1 MAEFI
6 HTFTAGKMNK
16 DLDVRLVPNGQ
27 YRDAL
32 NLNLA
37 NSDASD
43 VGTLQNVP
51 GNLQL
56 RGKVGTGNTWTGS
69 YIDAMTNPVC
79 IGSYRDDINERIY
92 WFIASD
98 PNPSTGIRISAIAEY
113 DQTTNVISPILVD
126 THDILNF
133 TPNYLITGINIID
146 KFLFWTDD
154 QTEPKKINIQKFKT
168 GSVDFVTHTK
178 VPLYIPASGVM
189 PETYSTNL
197 AGQPDFIEADVTVIK
212 KSPLAAPTL
221 DFSASKFGDD
231 VPGTGIT
238 PVNAEMPTIA
248 TINFTYVP
256 DVANSPDDAISLD
269 TYGEYLVNIAT
280 PGFYAG
286 SSLDNPNL
294 PNYDPVNIW
303 NGEITFLVNTIPQWA
318 AGDLIILKSD
328 FTNEF
333 FERYNYQISIK
344 VTSVVNT
351 TITGQIQ
358 AISNDIDR
366 FINQGGSI
374 QVYSWECLLAEE
386 APMFEYV
393 FPRFAYRWKYID
405 NEYSC
410 YSPFSEVAFEGGEF
424 EYIAS
429 DGYNIGMTNRIRR
442 LVINNLNWGNQ
453 EVQEI
458 DILYKESNSPV
469 VYIVDTLKRSDF
481 TTPPNSFQVETELI
495 GAVVESNQLLRPW
508 DNVPRKAKGQEMVG
522 NRIVY
527 ANYLQN
533 YNTPTVD
540 INLSLTPTN
549 HPSVADPSKMGLPAP
564 SIKSIRTYQAGVVF
578 IDQYG
583 RETPVFTS
591 KLGSTKVDIA
601 NSNKAN
607 KLTISTV
614 GAHPNWATHYKFFIK
629 ENSNEYYNLALDK
642 FYDAEDGNVWLS
654 FPSSERNKVDE
665 ETYLILK
672 KQHDTNVAV
681 TTLNRYKIISIKNE
695 APEFVAT
702 FDKVVSSARVTLLEP
717 IEIGYILIKFDG
729 PSPTS
734 NPEFGP
740 KFNGNKITMSI
751 GGATSDVYAVAEARI
766 LSSIDSSTST
776 YEVTLERFMGSDV
789 GFLQGFSGDIDITI
803 FEEEVQNKPEFEG
816 RFFVKINRDFA
827 FDTNIIASFAAMTQ
841 RYGILTEVLP
851 NPSRLTWDDPNDAT
865 ICWSDDGNGIHEWP
879 CSDSEKFNCRL
890 LGWNGGVGGYILTN
904 ATVADKFVGWQ
915 PPTRGSK
922 KFGIQAI
929 KVGGLGTYINPLFGR
944 VRSTAQGSWGGQAA
958 SPDGKLTQGATIR
971 FQCNA
976 TTGPFAGVRS
986 QPYTVTYTLA
996 QWSKRGE
1003 IICTGFNFFNF
1014 SFDCNPGNEL
1024 RNGRYAIYVELND
1037 PISEPWIPLAGDWNT
1052 LANNKISI
1060 EVLEPVNDSTNKLLS
1075 SSNPAIFETEPKE
1088 KVDLELY
1095 YEASD
1100 AIPVANYNVPN
1111 QQLSW
1116 FNCYSY
1122 GQGVESNRIRDDFN
1136 AVTIDKGPKVSTVLD
1151 EPYAAERRGSG
1162 LIFSQ
1167 IYNSTSGINR
1177 LNQFIQAEPITK
1189 DLNPIYGTIQKLH
1202 SRNTDLLTLCED
1214 KCLKILANKD
1224 ALFNADGNT
1233 NVTSNQAVLGQAVP
1247 YDGEFGISKNPESF
1261 ASYGYRVYFT
1271 DKNRGAVIRLSMDGI
1286 TNIADAG
1293 MASFF
1298 ADNLRKSTVAIG
1310 SYDDDEDLY
1319 NLTLNQLDSNWQ
1331 KILSNDANYQLDPDC
1346 ENGPASVVTET
1357 TISFK
1362 ESVTGWTSRKDFIQ
1376 ESGITLN
1383 NVYYTFNRGL
1393 MWEHGTNPLYN
1404 NFYGIQ
1410 YDSSFNVL
1418 INEEPQVV
1426 KGFSTLNYTGSKS
1439 RYFQYQVG
1447 TKWYSIDEINAN
1459 QTIPTAISQ
1468 KTAGWYTSF
1477 VRTDLEAGE
1486 VKEFQK
1492 KEGKYFNYIKGT
1504 LIGCDPKGI
1513 GIGDPIEI
1521 VAEPQDYILSVSIDP
1536 ICSVGSNNPIAPDA
1550 QITLYGG
1557 WYNCQAQA
1565 SSQFYYNNPSNPFP
1579 TADGAACAAGTFFAN
1594 MGGDY
1599 TQGGCAFLY
1608 NFGYFT
1614 SAGISIGSLLYDLN
1628 TQLPIN
1634 ESGYFLYMATQVFNP
1649 EFYLDPNNTEY
1660 TIPNDWYMIILSNG
1674 EITEIIQYNTLSCP

>member
-221 DFSASKFGDD
+221 DFSASKFGDN
-231 VPGTGIT
+231 VPGTGLT
-238 PVNAEMPTIA
+238 PVT
-248 TINFTYVP
+248 TQLSTLDVVNFTYIP
-256 DVANSPDDAISLD
+256 DTINSPDDAIPLD
-269 TYGEYLVNIAT
+269 TYGEYLVNIASNSN
-280 PGFYAG
+280 FYVN
-286 SSLDNPNL
+286 SSLNDPAL
-294 PNYDPVNIW
+294 PNFVPGNIW
-303 NGEITFLVNTIPQWA
+303 TGEITFTVNTIPQWI
-318 AGDLIILKSD
+318 AGDLVILKVD
-328 FTNEF
+328 FTDEF
-333 FERYNYQISIK
+333 LERHNYQISIK
-344 VTSVVNT
+344 ITSIVNT

-358 AISNDIDR
+358 AISSDIGR
-366 FINQGGSI
+366 FVNAANQI
-374 QVYSWECLLAEE
+374 QIFTWECLLVEE

-410 YSPFSEVAFEGGEF
+410 YSPFSDVAFEGGEF
-424 EYIAS
+424 EYLAS
-429 DGYNIGMTNRIRR
+429 DGYNVGMTNRIRR

-508 DNVPRKAKGQEMVG
+508 DNVPRRAKAQEMVG

-527 ANYLQN
+527 GNYLQN
-533 YNTPTVD
+533 YNTPTVG
-540 INLSLTPTN
+540 INLSLTPVLHSTFASVRYPV
-549 HPSVADPSKMGLPAP
+549 PSV
-564 SIKSIRTYQAGVVF
+564 KSIRTYQAGVVF

-591 KLGSTKVDIA
+591 KFGSTKVDIA
-601 NSNKAN
+601 NSDKAN
-607 KLTISTV
+607 KLTISTT
-614 GAHPNWATHYKFFIK
+614 GAAPEWATHYKFFIK

-672 KQHDTNVAV
+672 KQHDTDVAV
-681 TTLNRYKIISIKNE
+681 TTLNRYKIIAIENE

-702 FDKVVSSARVTLLEP
+702 FDKVVSSARIQLIEP
-717 IEIGYILIKFDG
+717 IEVGYITIVFTG
-729 PSPTS
+729 PSPTA

-740 KFNGNKITMSI
+740 KLNGNKITMSI
-751 GGATSDVYAVAEARI
+751 GGATSDTYNIAEAKI
-766 LSSIDSSTST
+766 LSSSSTTSD
-776 YEVTLERFMGSDV
+776 YEVTLERFMGADV
-789 GFLQGFSGDIDITI
+789 GFLQSAGLASIDLTI
-803 FEEEVQNKPEFEG
+803 FEEDVQNKPEFEG

-841 RYGILTEVLP
+841 RYGIVTELRP
-851 NPSRLTWDDPNDAT
+851 NPTTNTNNFPGEHAIYWGDEGQDAQ
-865 ICWSDDGNGIHEWP
+865 P
-879 CSDSEKFNCRL
+879 DSFWGCNNNKYNCRL
-890 LGWNGGVGGYILTN
+890 IGWNRGVGGDLLAD
-904 ATVADKFVGWQ
+904 ATVASKFPGYQ
-915 PPTRGSK
+915 PPTRGSI
-922 KFGIQAI
+922 KFGVQALD
-929 KVGGLGTYINPLFGR
+929 VGGYGHYINPFFGR
-944 VRSTAQGSWGGQAA
+944 VRSNRITDWSGSGA
-958 SPDGKLTQGATIR
+958 SPDGKFSQGAYIR

-976 TTGPFAGVRS
+976 TTGPYAGVRS
-986 QPYTVTYTLA
+986 QVYEIRYALA
-996 QWSKRGE
+996 TRTARGRVQAPG
-1003 IICTGFNFFNF
+1003 INRC
-1014 SFDCNPGNEL
+1014 DPGN
-1024 RNGRYAIYVELND
+1024 RQSDFRYAIYVELNK
-1037 PISEPWIPLAGDWNT
+1037 PITELWIPNANDWGM

-1060 EVLEPVNDSTNKLLS
+1060 EVLEPVTDGGNKLLS

-1095 YEASD
+1095 YEASNSMP
-1100 AIPVANYNVPN
+1100 IANYNVPN

-1122 GQGVESNRIRDDFN
+1122 GNGVESNRIRDDFN
-1136 AVTIDKGPKVSTVLD
+1136 APTIDRGAKVSTVLD

-1162 LIFSQ
+1162 FIFSQ

-1214 KCLKILANKD
+1214 KCLKVLANKD

-1233 NVTSNQAVLGQAVP
+1233 NVTSNQAVLGQSVP
-1247 YDGEFGISKNPESF
+1247 YNGEFGISKNPESF

-1286 TNIADAG
+1286 TNIADTG
-1293 MASFF
+1293 MSSFF
-1298 ADNLRKSTVAIG
+1298 ADNLRTSTVLIG

-1319 NLTLNQLDSNWQ
+1319 NLTLNQLDSNWR

-1346 ENGPASVVTET
+1346 ENGPASVVTQT
-1357 TISFK
+1357 TISYK
-1362 ESVTGWTSRKDFIQ
+1362 ETADGWTSRKDFIQ

-1393 MWEHGTNPLYN
+1393 MWEHGANPLYN
-1404 NFYGIQ
+1404 NFYGTQ

-1418 INEEPQVV
+1418 INEDPQVV

-1447 TKWYSIDEINAN
+1447 PKWYSIDEINAN
-1459 QTIPTAISQ
+1459 QAIPTAISQ

-1513 GIGDPIEI
+1513 GIGGPIEI
-1521 VAEPQDYILSVSIDP
+1521 VAEPQNYILSVSIDP
-1536 ICSVGSNNPIAPDA
+1536 KCSVGSNNPIAPDA
-1550 QITLYGG
+1550 QIILYGG

-1565 SSQFYYNNPSNPFP
+1565 SSQFYYNNPSDPFP
-1579 TADGAACAAGTFFAN
+1579 TADDAACAASKFFAD
-1594 MGGDY
+1594 MRGDY

-1608 NFGYFT
+1608 NFGYLT
-1614 SAGISIGSLLYDLN
+1614 SAGISIESQLYDSN

-1634 ESGYFLYMATQVFNP
+1634 ETGYFLYMATQVFNP
-1649 EFYLDPNNTEY
+1649 EFYLDPSNKEY
-1660 TIPNDWYMIILSNG
+1660 TIPDDWYMITLSNG
-1674 EITEIIQYNTLSCP
+1674 KIKEITQYNTLSCP

>member
-6 HTFTAGKMNK
+6 HNFTAGKMNK
-16 DLDVRLVPNGQ
+16 DLDVRLVPNGE

-51 GNLQL
+51 GSLQL

-79 IGSYRDDINERIY
+79 IGSYRDSINERIY

-98 PNPSTGIRISAIAEY
+98 PNPSTGVRISAIAEY

-178 VPLYIPASGVM
+178 VPLYIPASGTM
-189 PETYSTNL
+189 PESYQTNL
-197 AGQPDFIEADVTVIK
+197 TGQPDFIEADVTVIK

-221 DFSASKFGDD
+221 DFSASKYGDN

-238 PVNAEMPTIA
+238 PVSTTLPTLA

-256 DVANSPDDAISLD
+256 DTVNSPTEAIPLD
-269 TYGEYLVNIAT
+269 TYGEYLVNRTT
-280 PGFYAG
+280 PNFYTN
-286 SSLDNPNL
+286 SSLNNPAL
-294 PNYDPVNIW
+294 PNYDPVYKW
-303 NGEITFLVNTIPQWA
+303 DGHITFNVNTVPQWS
-318 AGDLIILKSD
+318 AGDLIILKAD

-333 FERYNYQISIK
+333 FERYDYQISIK
-344 VTSVVNT
+344 VTSAVNT

-358 AISNDIDR
+358 AISNDISR
-366 FINQGGSI
+366 FINSANQI
-374 QVYSWECLLAEE
+374 QVFTWECLLVEE

-410 YSPFSEVAFEGGEF
+410 YSPFSDVAFEGGQF

-442 LVINNLNWGNQ
+442 LVINNLNWGSQ

-458 DILYKESNSPV
+458 DILYKETTSPV

-481 TTPPNSFQVETELI
+481 ATLPTLPNSFQVETELI

-508 DNVPRKAKGQEMVG
+508 DNVPRKAKAQEIVG

-527 ANYLQN
+527 GNYLQN

-540 INLSLTPTN
+540 LTLTLTPNN
-549 HPSVADPSKMGLPAP
+549 HPAVADPSKIKLPVP
-564 SIKSIRTYQAGVVF
+564 SVKSIRTYQAGVVF
-578 IDQYG
+578 IDEYG

-591 KLGSTKVDIA
+591 KFGSTKVDIA
-601 NSNKAN
+601 NSDKAN
-607 KLTISTV
+607 KLTISTT
-614 GAHPNWATHYKFFIK
+614 GAPPGWATHYKFFIK

-681 TTLNRYKIISIKNE
+681 TTFNRYKILSIENE
-695 APEFVAT
+695 VPEFIST
-702 FDKVVSSARVTLLEP
+702 FDKVVSSSVVTLDQP
-717 IEIGYILIKFDG
+717 IEIGYITINFTG
-729 PSPTS
+729 PDPTS
-734 NPEFGP
+734 NPFFGP
-740 KFNGNKITMSI
+740 KLNGNKIVLSV
-751 GGATSDVYAVAEARI
+751 GGSRTDEYPVAVAKVV
-766 LSSIDSSTST
+766 STSGGNAS
-776 YEVTLERFMGSDV
+776 YEVTLARFMGSDV
-789 GFLQGFSGDIDITI
+789 GFLQSVPVGAAIDVTI
-803 FEEEVQNKPEFEG
+803 YEEDTVNKPEFEG

-827 FDTNIIASFAAMTQ
+827 FDTNIISSFAAMAP
-841 RYGILTEVLP
+841 RYGITTEVRVEP
-851 NPSRLTWDDPNDAT
+851 ARWVWNGADPVFVF
-865 ICWSDDGNGIHEWP
+865 SDDGSSDRDSG
-879 CSDSEKFNCRL
+879 CSNQKFSSRL
-890 LGWNGGVGGYILTN
+890 IGWSGGVGNRVLSGDG
-904 ATVADKFVGWQ
+904 AVAAKFPGWQ
-915 PPTRGSK
+915 PPTRGSN
-922 KFGIQAI
+922 KFGVMALR
-929 KVGGLGTYINPLFGR
+929 VEGFGSYINPFFGHI
-944 VRSTAQGSWGGQAA
+944 RSNGNRPSGSGA
-958 SPDGKLTQGATIR
+958 SPNGKLSQGALIR
-971 FQCNA
+971 FQCNQ
-976 TTGPFAGVRS
+976 TTGPYAGVKS
-986 QPYTVTYTLA
+986 QVYTVTYALA
-996 QWSKRGE
+996 NASARGE
-1003 IICTGFNFFNF
+1003 RRKVGFGGC
-1014 SFDCNPGNEL
+1014 FDGNDI
-1024 RNGRYAIYVELND
+1024 RNYRYAIYVELNK
-1037 PISEPWIPLAGDWNT
+1037 PVSEEWIPLVNDWTT
-1052 LANNKISI
+1052 LQNRQISI
-1060 EVLEPVNDSTNKLLS
+1060 EVVEQVTDGENKLLTS
-1075 SSNPAIFETEPKE
+1075 TNPAVFETEPKE
-1088 KVDLELY
+1088 KVDLDLY
-1095 YEASD
+1095 YEASNS
-1100 AIPVANYNVPN
+1100 IPIANYSTPN
-1111 QQLSW
+1111 QSLTW

-1136 AVTIDKGPKVSTVLD
+1136 APTIDKGSKVSTVLD

-1162 LIFSQ
+1162 FIFSQ

-1214 KCLKILANKD
+1214 KCLRVLANKD

-1247 YDGEFGISKNPESF
+1247 YDGEFGISRNPESF
-1261 ASYGYRVYFT
+1261 ASYGYRVYFS

-1286 TNIADAG
+1286 TNIADTG

-1298 ADNLRKSTVAIG
+1298 ADNLRTSTVAIG

-1319 NLTLNQLDSNWQ
+1319 NLTLNRLDSNWQ

-1362 ESVTGWTSRKDFIQ
+1362 ESAEGWTSRKDFIQ

-1383 NVYYTFNRGL
+1383 NVYYTFKRGL
-1393 MWEHGTNPLYN
+1393 MWEHGANPLYN

-1447 TKWYSIDEINAN
+1447 NKWYSIDEINAN
-1459 QTIPTAISQ
+1459 QTIPTAITQ

-1477 VRTDLEAGE
+1477 IRTDLEAGE

-1521 VAEPQDYILSVSIDP
+1521 IAEPQDYILLVSMDP
-1536 ICSVGSNNPIAPDA
+1536 KCSNVPDPTTPNGGI
-1550 QITLYGG
+1550 QLYYGWYDCNG
-1557 WYNCQAQA
+1557 WYNN
-1565 SSQFYYNNPSNPFP
+1565 QFYYNNETNPFP
-1579 TADGAACAAGTFFAN
+1579 TADDAACGAGTFFAN
-1594 MGGDY
+1594 MEGNY
-1599 TQGGCAFLY
+1599 LLGGCSSILQR
-1608 NFGYFT
+1608 NYFT
-1614 SAGISIGSLLYDLN
+1614 DIGVAVGTQLYDPS
-1628 TQLPIN
+1628 TDAPIN
-1634 ESGYFLYMATQVFNP
+1634 ESGYALYIDGPVDQIGIPA
-1649 EFYLDPNNTEY
+1649 YLDPTNTEY
-1660 TIPNDWYMIILSNG
+1660 QIPDDWYMFILENG
-1674 EITEIIQYNTLSCP
+1674 QIAEIIQYNTLSCP

>member
-69 YIDAMTNPVC
+69 YIDALTNPVC
-79 IGSYRDDINERIY
+79 IGSYRDSINERIY

-126 THDILNF
+126 TNDILNF

-178 VPLYIPASGVM
+178 VPLYIPASGIM

-238 PVNAEMPTIA
+238 PVSTTLPTLA

-256 DVANSPDDAISLD
+256 DVTNSPDDAVPLD
-269 TYGEYLVNIAT
+269 TYGEYLVNIASN
-280 PGFYAG
+280 PNFYAD
-286 SSLDNPNL
+286 SSLDLSTL

-303 NGEITFLVNTIPQWA
+303 DGHITFTVNTIPQWT
-318 AGDLIILKSD
+318 AGDLIILKAD

-333 FERYNYQISIK
+333 FERYDYQISIK
-344 VTSVVNT
+344 ITSVVNA

-358 AISNDIDR
+358 AISSDIGR
-366 FINQGGSI
+366 FINSDN
-374 QVYSWECLLAEE
+374 QVQVFTWECLLEEE

-410 YSPFSEVAFEGGEF
+410 YSPFSEVAFEGGQF

-442 LVINNLNWGNQ
+442 LIINNLNWGNQ

-458 DILYKESNSPV
+458 DILYKETTSPV

-481 TTPPNSFQVETELI
+481 TTLPNSFQVKTELI

-508 DNVPRKAKGQEMVG
+508 DNVPRKAKAQEIIG

-527 ANYLQN
+527 GNYLQN

-540 INLSLTPTN
+540 ITLTLTPNN
-549 HPSVADPSKMGLPAP
+549 HPAVLDPDKMKLPVPSV
-564 SIKSIRTYQAGVVF
+564 KSIRTYQAGVVF

-591 KLGSTKVDIA
+591 KFGSTKVNIV
-601 NSNKAN
+601 NSDKAN
-607 KLTISTV
+607 KLTISTI
-614 GAHPNWATHYKFFIK
+614 GAAPDWATHYKFFIK

-672 KQHDTNVAV
+672 KQHDTDVAV
-681 TTLNRYKIISIKNE
+681 KTLNRYKILAIENE
-695 APEFVAT
+695 APEFIST
-702 FDKVVSSARVTLLEP
+702 FDKIVSSAVVTLNEP
-717 IEIGYILIKFDG
+717 IEIGYITINFTG
-729 PSPTS
+729 PDPTS
-734 NPEFGP
+734 NPFFGP
-740 KFNGNKITMSI
+740 KLNGNKIALSV
-751 GGATSDVYAVAEARI
+751 GGSRSAKYDVAVAKV
-766 LSSIDSSTST
+766 LDTSGTTAT
-776 YEVTLERFMGSDV
+776 YEVTLSGFLGSDV
-789 GFLQGFSGDIDITI
+789 GFLESVPAGAAIDVTI
-803 FEEEVQNKPEFEG
+803 YEEEVQNKPEFEG
-816 RFFVKINRDFA
+816 RFFVKINRDYA
-827 FDTNIIASFAAMTQ
+827 FDTNIISSFAAMEQ
-841 RYGILTEVLP
+841 RYGIATELRI
-851 NPSRLTWDDPNDAT
+851 NPARWTNYGADTAFVWGDN
-865 ICWSDDGNGIHEWP
+865 GNGIRP
-879 CSDSEKFNCRL
+879 RSCTSQQFNCRL
-890 LGWNGGVGGYILTN
+890 IGWSGGVGSSLLGDPV
-904 ATVADKFVGWQ
+904 VAAKFPGWQ

-922 KFGIQAI
+922 KFGVQALRFE
-929 KVGGLGTYINPLFGR
+929 GFGTYINPLFGHI
-944 VRSTAQGSWGGQAA
+944 RSNINGADNWGPGA
-958 SPDGKLTQGATIR
+958 SPNGKLSQGALVR
-971 FQCNA
+971 FQCNQA
-976 TTGPFAGVRS
+976 TGPYAGVKS
-986 QPYTVTYTLA
+986 QVYRVNYALA
-996 QWSKRGE
+996 SASRRGE
-1003 IICTGFNFFNF
+1003 RTKKATSTGSCSNGNDVRNF
-1014 SFDCNPGNEL
+1014 
-1024 RNGRYAIYVELND
+1024 RYAIYVELED
-1037 PISEPWIPLAGDWNT
+1037 PISEEWFPLANDWTT
-1052 LANNKISI
+1052 LQEREISI
-1060 EVLEPVNDSTNKLLS
+1060 EIVEPVTDGENKLLTS
-1075 SSNPAIFETEPKE
+1075 TNPAVFETEPKE
-1088 KVDLELY
+1088 KVDLDLY

-1100 AIPVANYNVPN
+1100 SIPIANYNVPN
-1111 QQLSW
+1111 QSLTW

-1136 AVTIDKGPKVSTVLD
+1136 APTISKGSKVSTVLD

-1162 LIFSQ
+1162 FIFSQ

-1214 KCLKILANKD
+1214 KCLKVLANKD

-1233 NVTSNQAVLGQAVP
+1233 NVTSNQAVLGQSVP
-1247 YDGEFGISKNPESF
+1247 YNGEFGISKNPESF
-1261 ASYGYRVYFT
+1261 ASYGYRTYFT

-1286 TNIADAG
+1286 TNIADTG
-1293 MASFF
+1293 MSSFF
-1298 ADNLRKSTVAIG
+1298 ADNLRTSTVAIG

-1331 KILSNDANYQLDPDC
+1331 KILSNDDNYQLDPDC
-1346 ENGPASVVTET
+1346 ENGPVSVVTQT
-1357 TISFK
+1357 TISYK
-1362 ESVTGWTSRKDFIQ
+1362 EAADGWTSRKDFIQ

-1383 NVYYTFNRGL
+1383 NIYYTFNRGL
-1393 MWEHGTNPLYN
+1393 MWEHGANPLYN
-1404 NFYGIQ
+1404 NFYGTQ

-1418 INEEPQVV
+1418 INDNPQVV

-1513 GIGDPIEI
+1513 GIGGPIEI

-1536 ICSVGSNNPIAPDA
+1536 KCSIGSNDPKVPDA
-1550 QITLYGG
+1550 RIILYGG
-1557 WYNCQAQA
+1557 WYDCQAQA
-1565 SSQFYYNNPSNPFP
+1565 SSQFYYNNPSDPFP
-1579 TADGAACAAGTFFAN
+1579 TADDAACAAGTFFAN

-1599 TQGGCAFLY
+1599 TKGGCAFLY
-1608 NFGYFT
+1608 NFGYLT
-1614 SAGISIGSLLYDLN
+1614 STGVSVGSQLYDSN

-1634 ESGYFLYMATQVFNP
+1634 ESGYFLYTATQVSNP
-1649 EFYLDPNNTEY
+1649 EFYLDPNNTGY

>member
-16 DLDVRLVPNGQ
+16 DLDDRLVPNGQ

-43 VGTLQNVP
+43 VGALQNVP
-51 GNLQL
+51 GTLQL
-56 RGKVGTGNTWTGS
+56 RGKEGTGATWTGS

-79 IGSYRDDINERIY
+79 IGSYRDDINERVY

-98 PNPSTGIRISAIAEY
+98 PNPSTGVRISAIAEY
-113 DQTTNVISPILVD
+113 DQTTNVVSPILVD

-168 GSVDFVTHTK
+168 GSVNFVTHTK
-178 VPLYIPASGVM
+178 VPLYIPASGVN
-189 PETYSTNL
+189 PESYSTNL
-197 AGQPDFIEADVTVIK
+197 VGQPDFVEADVTVIK
-212 KSPLAAPTL
+212 KSPNAAPTL
-221 DFSASKFGDD
+221 DFSASKYGDN
-231 VPGTGIT
+231 VPGTGLT
-238 PVNAEMPTIA
+238 PVSTTLPTLA

-256 DVANSPDDAISLD
+256 DVPNSPTQAIPLD
-269 TYGEYLVNIAT
+269 TYGEYLVNIT
-280 PGFYAG
+280 SSSTYYVN
-286 SSLDNPNL
+286 SSLDDDTL
-294 PNYDPVNIW
+294 PNYNPTTIW
-303 NGEITFLVNTIPQWA
+303 NGEITFTVNTIPQWS
-318 AGDLIILKSD
+318 AGDLILLKAD

-333 FERYNYQISIK
+333 FERYDYQISIK

-358 AISNDIDR
+358 AISSDIDR
-366 FINQGGSI
+366 FINQSGAI
-374 QVYSWECLLAEE
+374 QVYSWECLLVEE

-410 YSPFSEVAFEGGEF
+410 YSPFSDVAFEGGRF
-424 EYIAS
+424 EYLAS
-429 DGYNIGMTNRIRR
+429 DGYNVGMTNRIRR
-442 LVINNLNWGNQ
+442 LIINNLDWGTQ

-469 VYIVDTLKRSDF
+469 VYVVDTLKRSDF
-481 TTPPNSFQVETELI
+481 TTLPNNFQVETELI

-508 DNVPRKAKGQEMVG
+508 DNVPRVAKSQEMVG

-527 ANYLQN
+527 GNYLQN
-533 YNTPTVD
+533 YNTPTV
-540 INLSLTPTN
+540 NLTLSVTPTN
-549 HPSVADPSKMGLPAP
+549 HPAIVDPQKIRLPIPSV
-564 SIKSIRTYQAGVVF
+564 KSIRTYQAGVVF

-591 KLGSTKVDIA
+591 KFGSTKVDIA
-601 NSNKAN
+601 NSDKGN
-607 KLTISTV
+607 KLTISTT
-614 GAHPNWATHYKFFIK
+614 GATPGWATHYKFFIK

-681 TTLNRYKIISIKNE
+681 TTLNRYKIIAIENE
-695 APEFVAT
+695 VPEFIST

-717 IEIGYILIKFDG
+717 IEIGYILIKFTG
-729 PSPTS
+729 PTPTD

-740 KFNGNKITMSI
+740 KFNGNKITMSV
-751 GGATSDVYAVAEARI
+751 GGAKSDVYNVAEAKI
-766 LSSIDSSTST
+766 LSTAGSSST

-789 GFLQGFSGDIDITI
+789 GFLESVGLGDIDISI
-803 FEEEVQNKPEFEG
+803 YEEDVQNKPEFEG

-827 FDTNIIASFAAMTQ
+827 FDTNIISSFAAMAQ
-841 RYGILTEVLP
+841 RYGILTEERP
-851 NPSRLTWDDPNDAT
+851 DPARETRREPGEHT
-865 ICWSDDGNGIHEWP
+865 IVWSDNGNDRGQAS
-879 CSDSEKFNCRL
+879 CSSNVGELKL
-890 LGWNGGVGGYILTN
+890 IGWNGGVGGNICGDALGQQKI
-904 ATVADKFVGWQ
+904 DGWQ
-915 PPTRGSK
+915 PPTRNSNR
-922 KFGIQAI
+922 FGIQVLN
-929 KVGGLGTYINPLFGR
+929 VGDFGSYINPLFGHI
-944 VRSTAQGSWGGQAA
+944 RSNRTGDNGPAA
-958 SPDGKLTQGATIR
+958 SPDGKLTQGAYIR

-976 TTGPFAGVRS
+976 DSGPFAGVRS
-986 QPYTVTYTLA
+986 QVYIVNYALA
-996 QWSKRGE
+996 VSSRRGE
-1003 IICTGFNFFNF
+1003 VVCDWNVADC
-1014 SFDCNPGNEL
+1014 DCNSGR
-1024 RNGRYAIYVELND
+1024 RNLNKRYAIYVELNKS
-1037 PISEPWIPLAGDWNT
+1037 IIEQWIPLVNDWTT

-1060 EVLEPVNDSTNKLLS
+1060 EILEPVTDGANKLLS
-1075 SSNPAIFETEPKE
+1075 SNNPAIFETEPKE
-1088 KVDLELY
+1088 KVDLDLY

-1100 AIPVANYNVPN
+1100 AIPIANYNVPN
-1111 QQLSW
+1111 QSLTW

-1122 GQGVESNRIRDDFN
+1122 GQGVESNRIRDDYN
-1136 AVTIDKGPKVSTVLD
+1136 AVTIDKGAKVSTVLD

-1233 NVTSNQAVLGQAVP
+1233 NITSNQAVLGQAIP
-1247 YDGEFGISKNPESF
+1247 YDGEYGISKNPESF
-1261 ASYGYRVYFT
+1261 ASYGYRVYFS
-1271 DKNRGAVIRLSMDGI
+1271 DKNRGGVIRLSMDGI
-1286 TNIADAG
+1286 TNIAESG

-1298 ADNLRKSTVAIG
+1298 ADNLRTSTTAIG
-1310 SYDDDEDLY
+1310 SYDDDEDQY
-1319 NLTLNQLDSNWQ
+1319 NITLNNLAPNWQ

-1346 ENGPASVVTET
+1346 ENGPLTIVPST
-1357 TISFK
+1357 TISYK
-1362 ESVTGWTSRKDFIQ
+1362 EAVDGWTSRKDFIQ

-1383 NVYYTFNRGL
+1383 NIYYTFKRGL
-1393 MWEHGTNPLYN
+1393 IWEHGANPLYN
-1404 NFYGIQ
+1404 NFYDIQ

-1439 RYFQYQVG
+1439 RYFEYQVG
-1447 TKWYSIDEINAN
+1447 NKWYSIAEINAN
-1459 QTIPTAISQ
+1459 QTIPTAMSQ
-1468 KTAGWYTSF
+1468 KTPGWYTSF

-1486 VKEFQK
+1486 VKEFQN

-1513 GIGDPIEI
+1513 AIGDPIEI
-1521 VAEPQDYILSVSIDP
+1521 VAEPQDYKLTISIGEL
-1536 ICSVGSNNPIAPDA
+1536 CSVGSEDPATPD
-1550 QITLYGG
+1550 QVINLYAGF
-1557 WYNCQAQA
+1557 YNCSTSDPYFQYAEA
-1565 SSQFYYNNPSNPFP
+1565 STPEGAWCGADNYFLELHGNYANGDCPQIKSFAYYSNEGISVG
-1579 TADGAACAAGTFFAN
+1579 TA
-1594 MGGDY
+1594 
-1599 TQGGCAFLY
+1599 LY
-1608 NFGYFT
+1608 N
-1614 SAGISIGSLLYDLN
+1614 
-1628 TQLPIN
+1628 TQNYVLQYYL
-1634 ESGYFLYMATQVFNP
+1634 SGYFLYMRTPVQNP
-1649 EFYLDPNNTEY
+1649 AWYLDPSNTAY
-1660 TIPNDWYMIILSNG
+1660 SVPDDWYMIEVTGGI
-1674 EITEIIQYNTLSCP
+1674 ITDIIQYNTLACP